1 MPNLTVAANDII
13 ECYGKH
19 RIDQKKGDSC
29 KRRKYCP
36 WGEMCLSLA
45 NESAEDYHYHKANI
59 SIGNM
64 AFDPNEE
71 ITSDISD
78 TERDILSAQKEISEL
93 STEKKSG
100 DIRRIALENLNISE
114 DSYAEVC
121 RVLEEIA
128 QMYFEL
134 PAAFDCTM
142 RKIYKQQNQSDVA
155 KEKNITRAGLNKRLL
170 HELGIAQKRNSI
182 QEQRDR
188 ELAQAKQRLEL
199 AELKAK
205 SRIDSIKSMTEAEFA
220 VYKICAEDG
229 CLSATSVAEQ
239 TGYSR
244 QTIYSALHNLRSK
257 YGICLTLSPY
267 QRKKK

>member
-1 MPNLTVAANDII
+1 MPDLSVSAEEITA
-13 ECYGKH
+13 CYGKH

-29 KRRKYCP
+29 KRRKNCP

-45 NESAEDYHYHKANI
+45 NESAADYHYHKANI

-64 AFDPNEE
+64 LFDPEE
-71 ITSDISD
+71 IGNDSEFSEVLKEVSATATDTTGSGEEALHLEGVTISG
-78 TERDILSAQKEISEL
+78 EAYSEV
-93 STEKKSG
+93 
-100 DIRRIALENLNISE
+100 RII
-114 DSYAEVC
+114 
-121 RVLEEIA
+121 LEEIA
-128 QMYFEL
+128 RMYFEL
-134 PAAFDCTM
+134 PSVFDCTM
-142 RKIYKQQNQSDVA
+142 RKIYKNQNQSDVA
-155 KEKNITRAGLNKRLL
+155 KEKHITRAGLNKRLL
-170 HELGIAQKRNSI
+170 QELGIAQKRNSI